1 MQLQCEKE
9 AIKGQKK
16 WVVPWKSWT
25 WIMKTLVF
33 LYKAVT
39 MNMIL
44 KQKTSDNASPQKKMC
59 FNVTTHESKDNSNTS
74 KMKKNMIYWCRL

>member
-33 LYKAVT
+33 P
-39 MNMIL
+39 I
-44 KQKTSDNASPQKKMC
+44 QSSDNEHDIE
-59 FNVTTHESKDNSNTS
+59 T
-74 KMKKNMIYWCRL
+74 KNI